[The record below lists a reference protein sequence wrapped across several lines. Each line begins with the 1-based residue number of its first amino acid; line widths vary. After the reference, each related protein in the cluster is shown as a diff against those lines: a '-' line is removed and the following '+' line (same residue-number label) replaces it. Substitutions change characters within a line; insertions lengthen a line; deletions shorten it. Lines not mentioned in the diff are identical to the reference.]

1 MNRMARAAVP
11 LLALLVAACTAPG
24 PARPR
29 SHWADEPARG
39 GRPLGHT
46 VTDSRGGLDAASFA
60 LDSGVTTV
68 QLRVADLGG
77 DLYRVRTPDDAEI
90 APWVQRDDADL
101 RLFTQGTG
109 LPGPASVDV
118 TLHSAVRWHL
128 RLGGGAEDE
137 RIDLRGGDVSA
148 VEVVAGAGRVSLNLP
163 APRGTVPVRM
173 TGGAGEFLVSVV
185 TPLSSAKVAA
195 SRPPREPVTV
205 WPSGC
210 RPRAGSSAQCD
221 RGRAGPGAVQAATSR
236 ASRGTAAR
244 AIRFIAAS
252 LPVAPGRRTA

>member
-148 VEVVAGAGRVSLNLP
+148 VEFVAGAGRVSLNLP

-173 TGGAGEFLVSVV
+173 TGGAGEFLVSVADPAPV
-185 TPLSSAKVAA
+185 RVRVGGGAGSVVVDGAVRTGIPGNTVIEGQGWSSAADRYDVDLAA
-195 SRPPREPVTV
+195 GVSRFVL
-205 WPSGC
+205 
-210 RPRAGSSAQCD
+210 D
-221 RGRAGPGAVQAATSR
+221 RG
-236 ASRGTAAR
+236 
-244 AIRFIAAS
+244 
-252 LPVAPGRRTA
+252 